1 MLHDPAPRRP
11 LSPGELWGGIG
22 LAALLFGLFI
32 ADTLT
37 PFEPRKL
44 AFPLL
49 LLFWAPALVIHECG
63 HALVAKL
70 VGWRVTQMVLGM
82 GPELVRFRVGE
93 TQVVVRALLV
103 EGYVTPAP
111 KRPGSAR
118 LANALVYLGGPG
130 AELLAAALIALA
142 WGWDPFFVR
151 SDDYALLASQCAA
164 LALTIG
170 AVTNLI
176 PHSLAGAPN
185 DGLGILMSAAL
196 TPHHFDYR
204 LALPAEREVERA
216 LHAGKLGA
224 AREVAMREAAQ
235 HPENAHLAMLAARV
249 VAAEGDTEAAIAQ
262 LEALRETAPRHPL
275 VEAELLHTAALIA
288 LGSGDPEL
296 LGRALQAVRSAI
308 EARGPAA
315 SYQAT
320 LGALLFEQGRMDEA
334 FDALQLAYKGTRD
347 PLLEDHCVA
356 YLALVTRA
364 LGRTEDHSRFAR
376 ELTRRGSHEHLRR
389 RLAEGHA

>member
-32 ADTLT
+32 ADTLL

-44 AFPLL
+44 AFPLV
-49 LLFWAPALVIHECG
+49 LLFWAPALVVHECG

-93 TQVVVRALLV
+93 TQVVVRALLA

-111 KRPGSAR
+111 KRAGSAR

-130 AELLAAALIALA
+130 AELLVAAVIALA

-151 SDDYALLASQCAA
+151 SDDYPLLVSQSAA

-176 PHSLAGAPN
+176 PHSMAGAPN
-185 DGLGILMSAAL
+185 DGMGILMSAGL
-196 TPHHFDYR
+196 SPHHFDYR
-204 LALPAEREVERA
+204 LSLPAQREVERA
-216 LHAGKLGA
+216 LHAGQLA
-224 AREVAMREAAQ
+224 HAREVAVRETTP
-235 HPENAHLAMLAARV
+235 HPDNAHLALLGVRV
-249 VAAEGDTEAAIAQ
+249 TAAEGDTDGAIAQ
-262 LEALRETAPRHPL
+262 LEALRERAPRNPL

-296 LGRALQAVRSAI
+296 LGRALHAVRSAI
-308 EARGPAA
+308 DAGGPAA
-315 SYQAT
+315 SYLAT

-334 FDALQLAYKGTRD
+334 FEALQQAYKGTRD

-364 LGRTEDHSRFAR
+364 LGRTDDHARFAR
-376 ELTRRGSHEHLRR
+376 ELTRRGTHEHLRR
-389 RLAEGHA
+389 RLADGSV